1 MSLKNLTKST
11 LIYSVGTII
20 IRVSAF
26 VLIPFYTHSLS
37 VSDYGLL
44 SALLLTSQIIIPIV
58 DFGVVSSLMR
68 FMKEFDET
76 NSGGDLL
83 GSSILINLLAGFFI
97 IAVSGITLGPLFKAF
112 LQIEDVFVYAI
123 LVSTASVMQSLCVNT
138 ISYFRAR
145 NQGMMFTVFSV
156 IVAVLVSVLTIMF
169 VVKFNFG
176 IKGVFEAQIIGYFL
190 LWIIPLKII
199 SRKVKYR
206 VSKKTLNKLIKFGF
220 PLIFARSG
228 DLVKS
233 TIAIYMLTYFVG
245 LEQVGIFSLASRL
258 TMIVQVILI
267 LPFQLS
273 YEPYIYSSIG
283 DPDLSR
289 RISKITTYLLIAF
302 VIVSF
307 SLVFVFRDFMGVIA
321 PKEYFDS
328 YYLVFLLMPA
338 QVFRGFTYISQSLL
352 LIKQKSNLTGI
363 VSVISTVL
371 SIILSY
377 FCIKYYGIMG
387 NIFAINIYWLGLG
400 IALFILGDREIHVK
414 METARLLILG
424 FINLISLA
432 AVYLLADSSPVIFYS
447 ILPVSFV
454 IIFLMLY
461 LFKFFDSE
469 EKRMIRKS
477 FKKFR
482 YKLLS
487 FKT

>member
-1 MSLKNLTKST
+1 
-11 LIYSVGTII
+11 
-20 IRVSAF
+20 
-26 VLIPFYTHSLS
+26 
-37 VSDYGLL
+37 
-44 SALLLTSQIIIPIV
+44 
-58 DFGVVSSLMR
+58 
-68 FMKEFDET
+68 
-76 NSGGDLL
+76 
-83 GSSILINLLAGFFI
+83 
-97 IAVSGITLGPLFKAF
+97 
-112 LQIEDVFVYAI
+112 
-123 LVSTASVMQSLCVNT
+123 
-138 ISYFRAR
+138 
-145 NQGMMFTVFSV
+145 
-156 IVAVLVSVLTIMF
+156 
-169 VVKFNFG
+169 
-176 IKGVFEAQIIGYFL
+176 
-190 LWIIPLKII
+190 
-199 SRKVKYR
+199 
-206 VSKKTLNKLIKFGF
+206 
-220 PLIFARSG
+220 
-228 DLVKS
+228 
-233 TIAIYMLTYFVG
+233 
-245 LEQVGIFSLASRL
+245 
-258 TMIVQVILI
+258 MIVQVILI

-307 SLVFVFRDFMGVIA
+307 SLVFVFRNFMGVIA